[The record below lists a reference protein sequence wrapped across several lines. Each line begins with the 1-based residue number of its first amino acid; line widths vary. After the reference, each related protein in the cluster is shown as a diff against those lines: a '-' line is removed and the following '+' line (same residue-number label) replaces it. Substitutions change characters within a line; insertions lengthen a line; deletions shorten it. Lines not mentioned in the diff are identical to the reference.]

1 MAINAL
7 VRRSELIQVNGM
19 KKDKGRQKKKKKKV
33 NRSRKK
39 KHVNQGSNR
48 EYYFGWNRMTDI

>member
-19 KKDKGRQKKKKKKV
+19 KKDKGRQKKKKKK
-33 NRSRKK
+33 K
-39 KHVNQGSNR
+39 G
-48 EYYFGWNRMTDI
+48 

>member
-19 KKDKGRQKKKKKKV
+19 KKDKGRQKKKKKKRLIEV
-33 NRSRKK
+33 VKK
-39 KHVNQGSNR
+39 NMSIR
-48 EYYFGWNRMTDI
+48 EVIESIILDGIE

>member
-19 KKDKGRQKKKKKKV
+19 KKDKGRQKKKKKKKRLIEV
-33 NRSRKK
+33 VKK
-39 KHVNQGSNR
+39 NMSIR
-48 EYYFGWNRMTDI
+48 EVIESIILDGIE

>member
-19 KKDKGRQKKKKKKV
+19 KKDKGRQKKKRLIEVVKK
-33 NRSRKK
+33 NMSI
-39 KHVNQGSNR
+39 R
-48 EYYFGWNRMTDI
+48 EVIESIILDGIE